1 MSRRKVTPEELALWK
16 QVAKTTEKLGVD
28 RKETFLNEEHKQPS
42 IKKFL
47 IPETFQVGMAAT
59 SGSPKID
66 VLPQVQNQV
75 AQQPIRIDKKTHQ
88 RLKSGKLKP
97 EARIDLHGMN
107 LAQAHPRLTRFIMS
121 AHGEGKRLVLV
132 ITGKGK
138 KTDNGGPIPVRHG
151 VLRHAVPQWL
161 GQAPLSSLVLQITQ
175 AHARHGGGGAYY
187 VYLRRT
193 R

>member
-1 MSRRKVTPEELALWK
+1 MSRRKVTPEELALWN
-16 QVAKTTEKLGVD
+16 QVAKTADKLGVD
-28 RKETFLNEEHKQPS
+28 HKETFLNDEPKQPS
-42 IKKFL
+42 SKEFL
-47 IPETFQVGMAAT
+47 IHEPFRLGVGAT
-59 SGSPKID
+59 PSSPKND
-66 VLPQVQNQV
+66 VLPQVQDRV
-75 AQQPIRIDKKTHQ
+75 AQQPIRMDKKTHQ
-88 RLKSGKLKP
+88 RLKSGKLTP
-97 EARIDLHGMN
+97 EGRIDLHGMT

-121 AHGEGKRLVLV
+121 AHNEGKRLVLV

-138 KTDNGGPIPVRHG
+138 NTDNGGPIPVRHG

-175 AHARHGGGGAYY
+175 AHNRHGGGGAYY